1 MICCFFLEGFF
12 ELFVGFFISGS
23 PGSFTLCERR
33 GYDADEYP
41 VNAKC
46 TVPKGTCGLTNA
58 ADSRRE
64 ERARLVASGG
74 GPKVELK
81 ACD

>member
-46 TVPKGTCGLTNA
+46 TVPKGTCGLA
-58 ADSRRE
+58 AMPWIRGVKNV
-64 ERARLVASGG
+64 RASLLQVVAQRSN
-74 GPKVELK
+74 
-81 ACD
+81 